1 MPPRRSK
8 AFLRGRRGEAGTAA
22 VEFALVL
29 PLLLVIALAL
39 VQVGLVIRDR
49 LLVEEAARAG
59 ARAAAIE
66 DDPDAIA
73 GAARSAAPDL
83 DASALSVD
91 IVRQGARGA
100 PVTVAVGYAVAIK
113 VPLVSW
119 LFGTSVSMHSTT
131 TDRQEFG

>member
-1 MPPRRSK
+1 M
-8 AFLRGRRGEAGTAA
+8 AFRRGRRGEAGTAA

-91 IVRQGARGA
+91 VVRQGARGA
-100 PVTVAVGYAVAIK
+100 PVTVTVGYAAAIK

>member
-1 MPPRRSK
+1 MPRRQSRPS
-8 AFLRGRRGEAGTAA
+8 RGRRAEVGTAV

-59 ARAAAIE
+59 ARAAAVE
-66 DDPDAIA
+66 SDPDAIA
-73 GAARSAAPDL
+73 GAARRAAPDL
-83 DASALSVD
+83 DPSALGIGVT
-91 IVRQGARGA
+91 RQGGRGDPVA
-100 PVTVAVGYAVAIK
+100 VTVAYTSLIK

-119 LFGTSVSMHSTT
+119 LFGSAVAMRSIT

>member
-1 MPPRRSK
+1 MPPRRSN
-8 AFLRGRRGEAGTAA
+8 GCRRSHPGATGTAA

-59 ARAAAIE
+59 ARAAAVE

-83 DASALSVD
+83 DASALTVD
-91 IVRQGARGA
+91 VVRQGARGA
-100 PVTVAVGYAVAIK
+100 PVTVTVSYTAAIK